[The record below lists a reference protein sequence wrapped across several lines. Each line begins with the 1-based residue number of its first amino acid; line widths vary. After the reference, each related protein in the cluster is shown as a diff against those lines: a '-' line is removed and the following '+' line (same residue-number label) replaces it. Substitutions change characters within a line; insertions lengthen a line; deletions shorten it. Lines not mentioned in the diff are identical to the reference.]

1 MQLADAGR
9 QLAQAIIGQYQDLD
23 GRDKKITNV
32 FCLDSDGA
40 LLVPALLV
48 PLRNGPYIKCYQQS
62 NQLTLITESK
72 PIIVEL
78 RRIPKSFF

>member
-32 FCLDSDGA
+32 FGLDSD
-40 LLVPALLV
+40 VALLV
-48 PLRNGPYIKCYQQS
+48 PLRNGPYIK
-62 NQLTLITESK
+62 
-72 PIIVEL
+72 
-78 RRIPKSFF
+78 